1 MQDKQSVS
9 IEKFSNELEQIFVD
23 FIHQSFDARQ
33 DALQAGAEVAKTA
46 LENATPRNTG
56 EMARSWGI
64 KTKYKDRRYVGNSKT
79 VNGKGKDGRYRE
91 GMPLSNV
98 IEYKDNGK
106 HAFIRNT
113 FDSAQGQIFDAI
125 KNKLK

>member
-79 VNGKGKDGRYRE
+79 VNGGGKE
-91 GMPLSNV
+91 GIPLSNV
-98 IEYKDNGK
+98 LEYKEGNK
-106 HAFIRNT
+106 HYGFIRQT
-113 FDSAQGQIFDAI
+113 FDNTEPQIFDAI

>member
-79 VNGKGKDGRYRE
+79 VNGGGKE
-91 GMPLSNV
+91 GIPLSNV
-98 IEYKDNGK
+98 LEYKKGNK
-106 HAFIRNT
+106 HYGFIRQT
-113 FDSAQGQIFDAI
+113 FDNTEPQIFDTI